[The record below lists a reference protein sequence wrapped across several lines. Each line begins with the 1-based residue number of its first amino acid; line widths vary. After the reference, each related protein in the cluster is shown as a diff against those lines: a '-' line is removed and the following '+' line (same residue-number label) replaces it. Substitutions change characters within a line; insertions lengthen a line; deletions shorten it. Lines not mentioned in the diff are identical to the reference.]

1 MGTVSP
7 QASPSLNRNYRFGG
21 RLAAMPSAEAIG
33 AAARDHAAWQTFRPQ
48 ASGLRPEAVGGVG
61 AFGGARGLRLRQD
74 SAFGDLSSRTG
85 TAVSR

>member
-48 ASGLRPEAVGGVG
+48 ASGLRRWAGLVHSAEPG
-61 AFGGARGLRLRQD
+61 ACGCDRIRHLEIFPAGPGRR
-74 SAFGDLSSRTG
+74 
-85 TAVSR
+85 